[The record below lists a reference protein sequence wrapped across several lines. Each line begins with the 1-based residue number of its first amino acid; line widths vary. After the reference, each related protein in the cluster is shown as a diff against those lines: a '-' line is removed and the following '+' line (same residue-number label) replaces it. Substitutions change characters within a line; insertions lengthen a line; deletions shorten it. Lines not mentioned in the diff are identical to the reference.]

1 VGVNSKKTPFPPV
14 AAALPASLDE
24 VKVVAVS
31 DPDQQRHLQKLL
43 KKHHYLGSLKPVGE
57 RMFYAAVDGRG
68 HWLAVLVLSAAA
80 KHLKHRDQ
88 WIGWTRAQ
96 CDRRLSLVVNN
107 SRFLILPQAHRPNLG
122 SRVLRLTLDRLSADW
137 QARYGHPVLVVET
150 FVDPDQ
156 FNGTVY
162 SAHGWQELGL
172 TDGSGRHRRDYYVQH
187 DKPKRLFVRE
197 VVKNARRSLQA
208 EHLKP
213 SLASVEKKAGA
224 RCYYQCSKIRAVTEH
239 FKALEEYRGRVE
251 SYPVWSL
258 VTLMLLALL
267 CDAPR
272 GQKDLAKLAR
282 RLTQHQR
289 RALGIRPNPQGFFP
303 APSQSTFSR
312 LLAKLDGVALN
323 QTLLEIQTQVRGQ
336 PPPDELI
343 AVDGKE
349 PRHGPGDAILS
360 AVSVPSQFYLGS
372 ALVDTKT
379 NEIPVARQL
388 FGQLDLTGRT
398 VALDAL
404 HTQDQTARD
413 LVLQHGA
420 HYLLTVKNNQPTL
433 RQNIAKKVPAP
444 PVGFSPSAA
453 NAHPSAHGGKEQGS
467 AGEPHPGE
475 PPRSR

>member
-1 VGVNSKKTPFPPV
+1 MKPKKSLPDGSSEV
-14 AAALPASLDE
+14 AQGLLEQAQ
-24 VKVVAVS
+24 VVLVTGTE
-31 DPDQQRHLQKLL
+31 DRRRFQKLL
-43 KKHHYLGSLKPVGE
+43 RKHHYLGGVRAVGE
-57 RMFYAAVDGRG
+57 QMYYAAVDARG
-68 HWLAVLVLSAAA
+68 HWLALLLFSAAA

-107 SRFLILPQAHRPNLG
+107 SRFLILPQAHIPNLG

-150 FVDPDQ
+150 FVDPEK

-162 SAHGWQELGL
+162 TAQGWQEVGR
-172 TDGSGRHRRDYYVQH
+172 TDGWGRCQRDFYVQH

-197 VVKNARRSLQA
+197 IVKNARRSLQA

-213 SLASVEKKAGA
+213 ALAGVEKKAGA
-224 RCYYQCSKIRAVTEH
+224 RCYHKCAELRALTEH
-239 FKALEEYRGRVE
+239 FKGLPEYRGRVE
-251 SYPVWSL
+251 SYPVWAL
-258 VTLMLLALL
+258 VTLMLLAML

-289 RALGIRPNPQGFFP
+289 RALGIRPSPKGRFP

-312 LLAKLDGVALN
+312 LLSGLDASRLN
-323 QTLLEIQTQVRGQ
+323 LVLLAIQAQVRGQ

-349 PRHGPGDAILS
+349 PCHGPGDAILT
-360 AVSVPSQFYLGS
+360 AVTVPSQFYLGS

-379 NEIPVARQL
+379 NEIPVAREL
-388 FGQLDLTGRT
+388 FGELDLTGRT

-404 HTQDQTARD
+404 HTQDQTARE
-413 LVLQHGA
+413 LVMEHGA

-433 RQNIAKKVPAP
+433 RQNIDKSVPVP
-444 PVGFSPSAA
+444 PTGFSPSEADTHTG
-453 NAHPSAHGGKEQGS
+453 AHPRKE
-467 AGEPHPGE
+467 
-475 PPRSR
+475 

>member
-1 VGVNSKKTPFPPV
+1 MKRRKLSSGKPSEP
-14 AAALPASLDE
+14 ALIDLEQVRLIPITDKE
-24 VKVVAVS
+24 ERRHF
-31 DPDQQRHLQKLL
+31 QRLL
-43 KKHHYLGSLKPVGE
+43 RKHHYLGGLRAVGE
-57 RMFYAAVDGRG
+57 QFYYVAVDAQGR
-68 HWLAVLVLSAAA
+68 WLALLLFSAAA

-96 CDRRLSLVVNN
+96 RDRRLSLVVNN
-107 SRFLILPQAHRPNLG
+107 SRFLILPHAHVPNLG

-150 FVDPDQ
+150 FVDPEQ

-162 SAHGWQELGL
+162 TAQGWQEVGQ
-172 TDGSGRHRRDYYVQH
+172 TDGWGRCRRDFYVQH
-187 DKPKRLFVRE
+187 DRPKRLFVRE
-197 VVKNARRSLQA
+197 VVKNGRRSLQA

-213 SLASVEKKAGA
+213 DLAGVEKKAGA
-224 RCYYQCSKIRAVTEH
+224 RCYSKCAQIQALTEH
-239 FKALEEYRGRVE
+239 FKVLPEYRGRVE

-289 RALGIRPNPQGFFP
+289 RALGIRPNAQGYFP

-312 LLAKLDGVALN
+312 LLSGLN
-323 QTLLEIQTQVRGQ
+323 ARRLNEVLLEIQVQVRGQ

-349 PRHGPGDAILS
+349 PDHGPGDAILT
-360 AVSVPSQFYLGS
+360 AVSVPSQYYLGS

-379 NEIPVARQL
+379 NEIPVAREL
-388 FGQLDLTGRT
+388 FGELNLAGRT

-404 HTQDQTARD
+404 HTQDQTARE
-413 LVLQHGA
+413 LVLEHGA
-420 HYLLTVKNNQPTL
+420 HYTMTVKNNQPTL
-433 RQNIAKKVPAP
+433 RQNIDQIVPVP
-444 PVGFSPSAA
+444 PTGFSPSA
-453 NAHPSAHGGKEQGS
+453 PSAHPGAHPRKE
-467 AGEPHPGE
+467 
-475 PPRSR
+475 

>member
-1 VGVNSKKTPFPPV
+1 MKPKILSLDVNSE
-14 AAALPASLDE
+14 AAQELLKQVQIVQVTGTE
-24 VKVVAVS
+24 E
-31 DPDQQRHLQKLL
+31 RRRFQKLL
-43 KKHHYLGSLKPVGE
+43 RKHHYLGGLRAVGE
-57 RMFYAAVDGRG
+57 QLYYAAVDAKGN
-68 HWLAVLVLSAAA
+68 WLALLLFSAAA
-80 KHLKHRDQ
+80 KHLKHRDR

-107 SRFLILPQAHRPNLG
+107 SRFLILPQAHIPNLG
-122 SRVLRLTLDRLSADW
+122 SRVLRLALDRLSADW

-150 FVDPDQ
+150 FVDPEK

-162 SAHGWQELGL
+162 TANGWQELGL
-172 TDGSGRHRRDYYVQH
+172 TDGWGRCQRDFYVQH

-213 SLASVEKKAGA
+213 ALAGVEKKAGA
-224 RCYYQCSKIRAVTEH
+224 RCYHKCGELRALVEH
-239 FKALEEYRGRVE
+239 FKALPEYRGRVE

-258 VTLMLLALL
+258 VTLMLLAIL

-289 RALGIRPNPQGFFP
+289 RALGIRPSPNGHFP

-312 LLAKLDGVALN
+312 LLSGLDARRLN
-323 QTLLEIQTQVRGQ
+323 QVLLDIQAQVRGQ

-349 PRHGPGDAILS
+349 PRHGPGDAILT
-360 AVSVPSQFYLGS
+360 AVTVPSQFYLGS

-379 NEIPVARQL
+379 NEIPVAREL
-388 FGQLDLTGRT
+388 FGELDLEGRS

-413 LVLQHGA
+413 LVMEHGA
-420 HYLLTVKNNQPTL
+420 HYLMTVKNNQPTL
-433 RQNIAKKVPAP
+433 RQSIDKNVPVP
-444 PVGFSPSAA
+444 PTGFSPSSSDT
-453 NAHPSAHGGKEQGS
+453 HPGARLREEQG
-467 AGEPHPGE
+467 GQ
-475 PPRSR
+475 

>member
-1 VGVNSKKTPFPPV
+1 MKRRKPSVGQPSEPALIDLAQIQVVPV
-14 AAALPASLDE
+14 TGKEDRRE
-24 VKVVAVS
+24 F
-31 DPDQQRHLQKLL
+31 QRLL
-43 KKHHYLGSLKPVGE
+43 RKHHYLGGLKAVGE
-57 RMFYAAVDGRG
+57 QIYHAAVDPQGR
-68 HWLAVLVLSAAA
+68 WLALLLFSAAA

-96 CDRRLSLVVNN
+96 RDRRLSLVVNN
-107 SRFLILPQAHRPNLG
+107 SRFLILPHAHTPNLG
-122 SRVLRLTLDRLSADW
+122 SRVLRLSLDRLSADW
-137 QARYGHPVLVVET
+137 QAHYGHPALVVET

-156 FNGTVY
+156 FDGTVY
-162 SAHGWQELGL
+162 SAQGWEEVGA
-172 TDGSGRHRRDYYVQH
+172 TDGWGRCRRDYYVQH

-213 SLASVEKKAGA
+213 GLAQVEKKAGA
-224 RCYYQCSKIRAVTEH
+224 RCYHKCAAIQALTEH
-239 FKALEEYRGRVE
+239 FKALPEYRGRVE

-258 VTLMLLALL
+258 VTLMLLAIL
-267 CDAPR
+267 CDSPR

-289 RALGIRPNPQGFFP
+289 RALGIRPNAQGFFP

-312 LLAKLDGVALN
+312 LLSGLDARRLHDI
-323 QTLLEIQTQVRGQ
+323 LLAIQAQVRGQ
-336 PPPDELI
+336 PPSDELI

-349 PRHGPGDAILS
+349 PRHGPGDSILT
-360 AVSVPSQFYLGS
+360 AVTVPSQFYLGS

-379 NEIPVARQL
+379 NEIPVAREL
-388 FGQLDLTGRT
+388 FGDLDLSGRQ

-413 LVLQHGA
+413 LVMEHGA

-433 RQNIAKKVPAP
+433 RKNIAHAVPVP
-444 PVGFSPSAA
+444 PTGFSPSGRH
-453 NAHPSAHGGKEQGS
+453 AHPGADPRKE
-467 AGEPHPGE
+467 
-475 PPRSR
+475 

>member
-1 VGVNSKKTPFPPV
+1 MKRRKLSSGKPSEHALVDLEQVRVIPV
-14 AAALPASLDE
+14 TGKE
-24 VKVVAVS
+24 ERRRF
-31 DPDQQRHLQKLL
+31 QRLL
-43 KKHHYLGSLKPVGE
+43 RKHHYLGGLKAVGE
-57 RMFYAAVDGRG
+57 QLYYAAVDAQGQ
-68 HWLAVLVLSAAA
+68 WLALLLFSAAA

-88 WIGWTRAQ
+88 WIRWTRAQ
-96 CDRRLSLVVNN
+96 RDRRLSLVANN
-107 SRFLILPQAHRPNLG
+107 SRFLILPHAHIPNLG

-137 QARYGHPVLVVET
+137 QAQYGHPVLVVET

-156 FNGTVY
+156 FDGTVY
-162 SAHGWQELGL
+162 SAQGWEEIGL
-172 TDGSGRHRRDYYVQH
+172 TDGWGRCRRDYYVQH

-213 SLASVEKKAGA
+213 ALAGVERKAGA
-224 RCYYQCSKIRAVTEH
+224 RCYHKGAQIKALTEH
-239 FKALEEYRGRVE
+239 FKALTEYRGRVE

-258 VTLMLLALL
+258 VTLMLLAIL

-289 RALGIRPNPQGFFP
+289 RALGIRPNPQGYFP

-312 LLAKLDGVALN
+312 LLSGLDARRLN
-323 QTLLEIQTQVRGQ
+323 QILLEIQAQVRGQ
-336 PPPDELI
+336 APPGELI

-349 PRHGPGDAILS
+349 PRHGPGDSLLT

-388 FGQLDLTGRT
+388 FGDLDLTQRR

-404 HTQDQTARD
+404 HTQDQTARE
-413 LVLQHGA
+413 LVMEHGA
-420 HYLLTVKNNQPTL
+420 HYLLTVNNNQPTL
-433 RQNIAKKVPAP
+433 RKNIEKIVPAP
-444 PVGFSPSAA
+444 PTGFSPSEL
-453 NAHPSAHGGKEQGS
+453 NAHPSTD
-467 AGEPHPGE
+467 P
-475 PPRSR
+475 

>member
-1 VGVNSKKTPFPPV
+1 VKRKKSSPSQRSETV
-14 AAALPASLDE
+14 QVDLE
-24 VKVVAVS
+24 QVQVVPLIAMEERR
-31 DPDQQRHLQKLL
+31 QCQRLL
-43 KKHHYLGSLKPVGE
+43 RKHHYLGGLKAIGE
-57 RMFYAAVDGRG
+57 QMCYAAVDGQG
-68 HWLAVLVLSAAA
+68 NWLAVLIFSAAA
-80 KHLKHRDQ
+80 KHLKHRDN

-96 CDRRLSLVVNN
+96 RDRRLSLIVNN
-107 SRFLILPQAHRPNLG
+107 SRYLILPHAHIPNLG
-122 SRVLRLTLDRLSADW
+122 SRVLRLALDRLSADW
-137 QARYGHPVLVVET
+137 QQRYGHPVLVVET

-156 FNGTVY
+156 FDGTVY
-162 SAHGWQELGL
+162 SAHGWEEVGL
-172 TDGSGRHRRDYYVQH
+172 TDGWGRRRRDYYVQH

-213 SLASVEKKAGA
+213 ALAGVEKRAGA
-224 RCYYQCSKIRAVTEH
+224 RCYYKCGEIKAITEH
-239 FKALEEYRGRVE
+239 FKALPEYRDRVE
-251 SYPVWSL
+251 SYPIWSL

-289 RALGIRPNPQGFFP
+289 RALGIRPNPTGFFP

-312 LLAKLDGVALN
+312 LLSGLN
-323 QTLLEIQTQVRGQ
+323 ARRLNEVLLAIQAQVRGQ

-349 PRHGPGDAILS
+349 PRHGPGDALLT

-379 NEIPVARQL
+379 NEIPVAREL
-388 FGQLDLTGRT
+388 FGELDLRGRT

-404 HTQDQTARD
+404 HTQDETARQ
-413 LVLQHGA
+413 LVMEHGA
-420 HYLLTVKNNQPTL
+420 HYLMTVKNNQLTL
-433 RQNIAKKVPAP
+433 RQNIDKRVPLP
-444 PVGFSPSAA
+444 QRGFSPSAHNA
-453 NAHPSAHGGKEQGS
+453 NPGADPRKE
-467 AGEPHPGE
+467 
-475 PPRSR
+475 

>member
-1 VGVNSKKTPFPPV
+1 MKCKKTPVPPV
-14 AAALPASLDE
+14 AHAAPASLDE
-24 VKVVAVS
+24 VKVVTVP

-43 KKHHYLGSLKPVGE
+43 KKHHYLGSLKPVGQ

-68 HWLAVLVLSAAA
+68 HWLAVLVFSAAA

-107 SRFLILPQAHRPNLG
+107 SRFLILPGAHCPNLG

-137 QARYGHPVLVVET
+137 QARYEHPVLVVET

-162 SAHGWQELGL
+162 TAQGWQELGL
-172 TDGSGRHRRDYYVQH
+172 TDGCGRHRRDYYVQH

-197 VVKNARRSLQA
+197 LAKNARRSLQA

-213 SLASVEKKAGA
+213 ALASVEKKAGA
-224 RCYYQCSKIRAVTEH
+224 RCYCKCPEIQALTEH
-239 FKALEEYRGRVE
+239 FKGLPEYRGRVE

-258 VTLMLLALL
+258 VTLMLLAML

-312 LLAKLDGVALN
+312 LLAKLDGARLN
-323 QTLLEIQTQVRGQ
+323 QTLLEIQIQVRGQ

-343 AVDGKE
+343 AIDGKE
-349 PRHGPGDAILS
+349 PNHGPGDAILS
-360 AVSVPSQFYLGS
+360 AVSIPSQFYLGS
-372 ALVDTKT
+372 VLVDTKT

-388 FGQLDLTGRT
+388 FGQLNLAGRN

-404 HTQDQTARD
+404 HTQDQTARE
-413 LVLQHGA
+413 LVLEHGA

-433 RQNIAKKVPAP
+433 RQNIEKKVPAP
-444 PVGFSPSAA
+444 PVGFSPSAGHA
-453 NAHPSAHGGKEQGS
+453 NPGAHGGE
-467 AGEPHPGE
+467 E
-475 PPRSR
+475 